1 MEPSL
6 RAPPHTPP
14 IKISPPHVSKE
25 ISKLPG
31 RGSGE
36 TDLPLGA
43 TAVCDQPDKDRSLQA
58 QEKVPRYLSRRSPS
72 GSAQLNQGGGHP
84 AEPLHQSNLFESSP
98 RGGGSLEPVQRQRQP
113 NRATSANGSTPMPRP
128 SAAPPDRGAGLLG
141 TEPTPNHR
149 IGPLARGARVST
161 RTSTSMQ
168 GNADLGHDAFERIVQ
183 PARFM
188 DQPMADSPGSTSP
201 ASTQQ
206 LGPGF

>member
-14 IKISPPHVSKE
+14 NKISPPHVSKE

-43 TAVCDQPDKDRSLQA
+43 TPLYDQLDKDRPFQA
-58 QEKVPRYLSRRSPS
+58 QEKVPRPTLSRRSPS

-113 NRATSANGSTPMPRP
+113 NRATSSNGSIPTSRP

-168 GNADLGHDAFERIVQ
+168 GNADLGHNRRGARELCSARCDAGGGGNKANPPVSRI
-183 PARFM
+183 
-188 DQPMADSPGSTSP
+188 
-201 ASTQQ
+201 
-206 LGPGF
+206 